1 MGTQNTNEMEF
12 CRPNHIFIISNYRG
26 MMLLKLK
33 SDEVFVLSIPTRGA
47 LPTLYAYRK
56 DYNKER
62 VSYSLNLLLNTL
74 IHKREK
80 YPRLHQSRVHDRRNY
95 SLLVETYLHWV

>member
-12 CRPNHIFIISNYRG
+12 CRPNHIFIISN

-74 IHKREK
+74 IHKR
-80 YPRLHQSRVHDRRNY
+80 
-95 SLLVETYLHWV
+95 

>member
-1 MGTQNTNEMEF
+1 MGTQKTNETEF
-12 CRPNHIFIISNYRG
+12 CRPNHIFIINNYRG
-26 MMLLKLK
+26 MMLLRLK
-33 SDEVFVLSIPTRGA
+33 FDEIFVLSIPTRGA
-47 LPTLYAYRK
+47 FPTLYVYRK

-80 YPRLHQSRVHDRRNY
+80 CPRLHQSRVHNTRNY
-95 SLLVETYLHWV
+95 SLLLETYFHWV

>member
-12 CRPNHIFIISNYRG
+12 CRPNHIFIISNYQG
-26 MMLLKLK
+26 IMLLKLK

-56 DYNKER
+56 DYNK
-62 VSYSLNLLLNTL
+62 
-74 IHKREK
+74 
-80 YPRLHQSRVHDRRNY
+80 
-95 SLLVETYLHWV
+95 

>member
-33 SDEVFVLSIPTRGA
+33 SNEVFVLSIPTRGA

-56 DYNKER
+56 D
-62 VSYSLNLLLNTL
+62 
-74 IHKREK
+74 
-80 YPRLHQSRVHDRRNY
+80 
-95 SLLVETYLHWV
+95 